1 MELTFYHIFV
11 LALIYFLQFIY
22 IFIFID
28 IIFSWLSV
36 LWLRY
41 KPKFITDILA
51 PIYSWI
57 KNLLPTNIWP
67 LDFTPI
73 ILIFF
78 IIFLSWLLNTLI

>member
-41 KPKFITDILA
+41 KPKFITDTLA